1 MLWYHGGFYTDIDTW
16 ERASLKDCPPIV
28 EAQSREVGLIL
39 GVERDEPF
47 FSCDE
52 IRRRGW
58 TRGFGFGTGT
68 VWAPKRFDPVLRK
81 AIVRSISHAH
91 VQQTLAGGDGWLASF
106 KGTNEWGEEERG
118 EISGAGMF
126 TDIVLEV
133 LSGGLKE
140 GHELRD
146 RDAGLERRV
155 SWKKFKG
162 LKSVL
167 WIEPNQAKDGV
178 DMRGIAVL
186 PINVWSNGQNHSS
199 SGTFEAD
206 GACVNHV
213 YGGCPKKKEWYK
225 RLW

>member
-1 MLWYHGGFYTDIDTW
+1 MLWYYGGLYTDIDTW
-16 ERASLKDCPPIV
+16 ERVSFKDCAPVV
-28 EAQSREVGLIL
+28 EAQSRDVGLMV

-47 FSCDE
+47 FNVNE
-52 IRRRGW
+52 IKGKGW

-68 VWAPKRFDPVLRK
+68 LWALKRFDPILRK
-81 AIVRSISHAH
+81 AIVRSISHAL

-106 KGTNEWGEEERG
+106 QGTNEWEEEERG

-126 TDIVLEV
+126 TDIILQA
-133 LSGGLKE
+133 LSEGLRD
-140 GHELRD
+140 GHDLRD

-155 SWKKFKG
+155 SWKKLKG
-162 LKSVL
+162 LKRPL
-167 WIEPNQAKDGV
+167 WVEPNQAKDGV

-199 SGTFEAD
+199 SGTFDAE

-213 YGGCPKKKEWYK
+213 YGGSPKKKEWYK